1 MGKIEKFRNCPAV
14 GHRIKPVE
22 CGENRGKN
30 YDCPPDC
37 SYCPWTM
44 VNYDDFSQIEGEIDG
59 KTLLFYKNLVG
70 DFESRTNL
78 HIDEINGSEDGELIF
93 QSNAYRE
100 FFLREYKPGKRLF
113 DLWREA
119 GWSHLVKNEPFLA
132 GFRAKT
138 RPALLEVRRV
148 VDDLQVE
155 CVNLLDDSAGVFTIC
170 DRGLSKSALQC
181 QNIIG
186 WVAQYPFFHRTHGIA
201 YNLPA
206 CNENALDLVRRHVRE
221 MGGPHDGLDQISDW
235 LGGNFLR
242 LMERITDEKKKD
254 LKTMF
259 RNTDVKECVAVYHLN
274 GALADLKL
282 DGREDFSATPPDEEE
297 LKKRG
302 DHSQFVWLRAGDS
315 KKWESK
321 LPEALRGGFGG
332 AGIPIWGQ
340 IRIFPAHVEI
350 TAHIER
356 NFRVMQE
363 MAEVFFGTLLK
374 FEKESVTD
382 LAKQNWPGEDD
393 EPRSSLTHGASY
405 FPEGIDDAGEM
416 MKEVF
421 RAHYRKFLDDHIPA
435 LDNLT
440 PREAAKRPEMRQ
452 RLISL
457 MKGHLQTMD
466 DHSRKDGRTYDIGW
480 VLDELGLAEMIVP
493 ARTASVAAFQTGWWE
508 EVESE
513 EIIAE
518 RIASI
523 IENPENVLN
532 LDGFPDVADYF
543 DSIGTDLLNTNERD
557 SLVKLVNYAIAIFVP
572 EGVTPSDIA
581 EEEMY
586 RETRTLFAQLLPQGA
601 SVSESLKAYEELINI
616 SVQQTF
622 LSFAGTILVS
632 MSSTSKIIAKFHLG
646 KPLRPESILPMM
658 VQIEAFLRC
667 LRRSSLG

>member
-1 MGKIEKFRNCPAV
+1 MGKIEKFRDCPAV

-22 CGENRGKN
+22 CGQNRGEN
-30 YDCPPDC
+30 YDCPADC

-44 VNYDDFSQIEGEIDG
+44 ANYDDFSQIEGEIDG

-70 DFESRTNL
+70 DFEARTNL
-78 HIDEINGSEDGELIF
+78 HIAESNGSQEGELIF

-119 GWSHLVKNEPFLA
+119 GWPHLVKNEPFLA

-138 RPALLEVRRV
+138 RPALLEVRSV
-148 VDDLQVE
+148 VDNLQVE
-155 CVNLLDDSAGVFTIC
+155 CVNLLDESAEVITIC

-186 WVAQYPFFHRTHGIA
+186 WVARYPFFHRTHGIA
-201 YNLPA
+201 YTLPA
-206 CNENALDLVRRHVRE
+206 CNESGLDLVRRHVRE
-221 MGGPHDGLDQISDW
+221 MGGPHDGLDKISDW
-235 LGGNFLR
+235 LGDNFLR
-242 LMERITDEKKKD
+242 LMERITDEKKTAMKA
-254 LKTMF
+254 MF

-274 GALADLKL
+274 GTLADLKL
-282 DGREDFSATPPDEEE
+282 DDREDFSETPPDEEE

-302 DHSQFVWLRAGDS
+302 DHAQFVWLRTGES

-332 AGIPIWGQ
+332 VGIPLWGQ
-340 IRIFPAHVEI
+340 IRIFPARVEI

-382 LAKQNWPGEDD
+382 LAKQSWPGEDD
-393 EPRSSLTHGASY
+393 EPRSLSARGTSY
-405 FPEGIDDAGEM
+405 FPEGIEDAGEM
-416 MKEVF
+416 MQEVY

-440 PREAAKRPEMRQ
+440 PREAAARPEMRQ
-452 RLISL
+452 RLIAL
-457 MKGHLQTMD
+457 MKDHLQTMD
-466 DHSRKDGRTYDIGW
+466 GHSKKDGRAYDIGW
-480 VLDELGLAEMIVP
+480 VLDELGLGEMKVP
-493 ARTASVAAFQTGWWE
+493 ARTAIAAAFQTGWWE

-518 RIASI
+518 RFARVIA
-523 IENPENVLN
+523 NPE
-532 LDGFPDVADYF
+532 DGPTIDDFPGVADYF
-543 DSIGTDLLNTNERD
+543 DSVGKDLLSANERE
-557 SLVKLVNYAIAIFVP
+557 SLVMLVDHAIAVFVP
-572 EGVTPSDIA
+572 EGVTPRDIA

-586 RETRTLFAQLLPQGA
+586 REARSLFRQLLPQGA
-601 SVSESLKAYEELINI
+601 SVSESLTAYEQLIEI
-616 SVQQTF
+616 SVQQTYV
-622 LSFAGTILVS
+622 SFAGALLVS
-632 MSSTSKIIAKFHLG
+632 ISSKSKDAAGFQFG
-646 KPLRPESILPMM
+646 EPVRPESLLPMM
-658 VQIEAFLRC
+658 IQLEAFLRC